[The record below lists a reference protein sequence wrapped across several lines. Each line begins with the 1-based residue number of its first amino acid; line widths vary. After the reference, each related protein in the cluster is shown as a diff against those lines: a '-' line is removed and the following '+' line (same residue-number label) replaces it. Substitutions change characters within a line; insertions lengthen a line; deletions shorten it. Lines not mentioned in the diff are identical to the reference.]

1 VAHVELSLSESLSV
15 PIQRI
20 PDWNSVDRWTFA
32 VDGATEPCLVIDI
45 GAVIAAVSAPACA
58 LLGFQLPDDAV
69 GQCLFADVLPLV
81 DFTAAAG
88 ALAEGEVARIPPVL
102 ALTSGRL
109 ARGLM
114 RTRGAHGEI
123 ITMDALSTPLWEHD
137 TVIGSLTFFCVV

>member
-15 PIQRI
+15 PIQGI
-20 PDWNSVDRWTFA
+20 TDWNSVDRWTMA
-32 VDGATEPCLVIDI
+32 VDGATEPCLVIDV
-45 GAVIAAVSAPACA
+45 GAIIAAVSAPACA
-58 LLGFQLPDDAV
+58 LLGFQRPEDAV
-69 GQCLFADVLPLV
+69 GQCLYADVLPLV

-114 RTRGAHGEI
+114 RTRAHGEI
-123 ITMDALSTPLWEHD
+123 ITMDALSTPLFESD